1 MAKYKS
7 KLKSKTKRI
16 ARPAARSTARPTARP
31 AARPAVSGK
40 IYGVE
45 RGLKTRILALL
56 MLILASS
63 LGLWFAEFQAIAV
76 LLWLLIVFAGAYA
89 VFEFELFISK
99 VLVVV
104 SAFVM
109 EFLAL
114 DGVRNLL
121 VLGAPGNLMMIV
133 FGILDVI
140 LIYALM
146 KL

>member
-1 MAKYKS
+1 MEVDLMAKYKV
-7 KLKSKTKRI
+7 KAKPKPKPKRI
-16 ARPAARSTARPTARP
+16 ARPKVARAEG
-31 AARPAVSGK
+31 VSV
-40 IYGVE
+40 IE

-63 LGLWFAEFQAIAV
+63 LGLWFAEFQPMAI
-76 LLWLLIVFAGAYA
+76 LLWLLIVFAGGYA

-104 SAFVM
+104 SALVM

-114 DGVRNLL
+114 DGVKNLL
-121 VLGAPGNLMMIV
+121 VFGSSGNLMMFV
-133 FGILDVI
+133 FGILDIV

>member
-1 MAKYKS
+1 MARYKI
-7 KLKSKTKRI
+7 KKPKKITKSSPTKKI
-16 ARPAARSTARPTARP
+16 ST
-31 AARPAVSGK
+31 
-40 IYGVE
+40 VE

-63 LGLWFAEFQAIAV
+63 LGLWFAEFQPMAI
-76 LLWLLIVFAGAYA
+76 LLWLLIVFAGGYA

-99 VLVVV
+99 VLVIV

-114 DGVRNLL
+114 DGVRNLF
-121 VLGAPGNLMMIV
+121 VLGSPGNVMMII

>member
-1 MAKYKS
+1 MAKYKV
-7 KLKSKTKRI
+7 KAKPKPKPKRI
-16 ARPAARSTARPTARP
+16 ARPKVARAEG
-31 AARPAVSGK
+31 VSV
-40 IYGVE
+40 IE

-63 LGLWFAEFQAIAV
+63 LGLWFAEFQPMAI
-76 LLWLLIVFAGAYA
+76 LLWLLIVFAGGYA

-104 SAFVM
+104 SALVM

-114 DGVRNLL
+114 DGVKNLL
-121 VLGAPGNLMMIV
+121 VFGSSGNLMMFV
-133 FGILDVI
+133 FGILDIV

>member
-1 MAKYKS
+1 MAKKF
-7 KLKSKTKRI
+7 KPKIKAKKF
-16 ARPAARSTARPTARP
+16 ARP
-31 AARPAVSGK
+31 K
-40 IYGVE
+40 ISERASPIE

-63 LGLWFAEFQAIAV
+63 LGLWFAEFQPMAI
-76 LLWLLIVFAGAYA
+76 LLWLLIIFAGGYA
-89 VFEFELFISK
+89 VFEFEMFISK

-114 DGVRNLL
+114 DGVKNLL
-121 VLGAPGNLMMIV
+121 IFGSPGNLMMIV
-133 FGILDVI
+133 FGILDIV

>member
-7 KLKSKTKRI
+7 KQKSKAKSA
-16 ARPAARSTARPTARP
+16 ARPAARSTARTA
-31 AARPAVSGK
+31 AQHAVSDK
-40 IYGVE
+40 VYGIE

-99 VLVVV
+99 VLVIV

-114 DGVRNLL
+114 DGVRNIL

-133 FGILDVI
+133 FMILDAI

>member
-1 MAKYKS
+1 MVKSRFKAKIRP
-7 KLKSKTKRI
+7 KRI
-16 ARPAARSTARPTARP
+16 SRPSRP
-31 AARPAVSGK
+31 AARPEVYS
-40 IYGVE
+40 IE

-63 LGLWFAEFQAIAV
+63 LGLWFAEFQPVAL
-76 LLWLLIVFAGAYA
+76 LLWLLIVFAGGYA

-104 SAFVM
+104 SALVM

-114 DGVRNLL
+114 DGVLGLL
-121 VLGAPGNLMMIV
+121 VLGSPGNLMMLV
-133 FGILDVI
+133 FGILDVV

>member
-7 KLKSKTKRI
+7 KQKSKSKSA
-16 ARPAARSTARPTARP
+16 ARPTARSTARP
-31 AARPAVSGK
+31 AARHAVSEK

-99 VLVVV
+99 VLVIV

-114 DGVRNLL
+114 DGVRNLF
-121 VLGAPGNLMMIV
+121 VLGAPGNLMMII

>member
-7 KLKSKTKRI
+7 KIKPRSRRFAKPS
-16 ARPAARSTARPTARP
+16 ARPE
-31 AARPAVSGK
+31 VSP
-40 IYGVE
+40 IE

-63 LGLWFAEFQAIAV
+63 LGLWFAEFQPMAL
-76 LLWLLIVFAGAYA
+76 LLWLLIVFAGGYA

-114 DGVRNLL
+114 DGVKNLL
-121 VLGAPGNLMMIV
+121 VLGSPGDLMMIV
-133 FGILDVI
+133 FTILDII

>member
-16 ARPAARSTARPTARP
+16 ARPTARSTARPTTRP
-31 AARPAVSGK
+31 AARPAVSEK

>member
-1 MAKYKS
+1 MAKYKR
-7 KLKSKTKRI
+7 KSKPKRT
-16 ARPAARSTARPTARP
+16 ARSRPRIENGSA
-31 AARPAVSGK
+31 
-40 IYGVE
+40 IE

-63 LGLWFAEFQAIAV
+63 LGLWFAEFQPMAI
-76 LLWLLIVFAGAYA
+76 LLWLLIVFAGGYA

-104 SAFVM
+104 SALVM

-133 FGILDVI
+133 FAILDVV